1 MRRIRP
7 AALVVPLLVAAVMFL
22 WQSRSGIPAEGTRA
36 SAGAVAGA
44 TIRGG
49 VGAAVDADVGAINKA
64 LATMAEQ
71 VGVAQGRAAAAEKRA
86 ASTVTAV
93 ELANAARLAAESR
106 ATAAEQQLKHLID
119 VPAENGERAAV
130 ESSAIAQAL
139 ARAMAAEAQAAQAEA
154 KIVVLT
160 SKLADSA
167 QQGSAPAKAA
177 ATAPTAPQSAAGP
190 QALLTQA
197 VAATAPTVPQ
207 PAAGPQA
214 LLAQAVALVANSA
227 PGRSWC
233 MGVRRRFGVVVGQS
247 WGTMPTAFEGNY
259 KRLECDFAEQTAEAR
274 LQAMRLPASSG
285 GPGAKYIDGAV
296 ADRLPAEKLS
306 RLPDQDARVPVVA
319 IGASV
324 TTRGHP
330 DPTTSTLALFQYM
343 LPSLVRTAE
352 RGFEYWLYISFDQGD
367 PFFAGT
373 PDGPARQAVA
383 AWVDQSVVAAL
394 KLRGITA
401 RFVTLGFKNPMRK
414 PGPVMNFMMKAAFV
428 DGADFLYRINDDTE
442 FVDAFASSAVATLR
456 GFTPALLGVVG
467 PICAEGKTSILTHDF
482 VHRTHLEIF
491 PTYYPPVFTDWWLDD
506 WISLVYG
513 FTNTRRGPFTVT
525 HHLGHAGTRYIVNH
539 ANEGALVGEVERG
552 AELIKAWVT
561 TYKRSG
567 SRASP

>member
-177 ATAPTAPQSAAGP
+177 ATAPTA
-190 QALLTQA
+190 
-197 VAATAPTVPQ
+197 PQ

-394 KLRGITA
+394 KSRGITA

>member
-130 ESSAIAQAL
+130 ESSALAHAL
-139 ARAMAAEAQAAQAEA
+139 ARAMAAAAQAAQAEA

-177 ATAPTAPQSAAGP
+177 ATAPTA
-190 QALLTQA
+190 
-197 VAATAPTVPQ
+197 PQ

>member
-93 ELANAARLAAESR
+93 KLANAARLAAESR
-106 ATAAEQQLKHLID
+106 ATAAEQQLKHLKD
-119 VPAENGERAAV
+119 APAKNGKRTAV
-130 ESSAIAQAL
+130 ESSAISQAL
-139 ARAMAAEAQAAQAEA
+139 ARAMGAEAQAAQAEA

-167 QQGSAPAKAA
+167 QQGSAPANAA
-177 ATAPTAPQSAAGP
+177 ATAPTAPQPS
-190 QALLTQA
+190 
-197 VAATAPTVPQ
+197 
-207 PAAGPQA
+207 AGPQA

-233 MGVRRRFGVVVGQS
+233 MGVRSRFGVVVGQS
-247 WGTMPTAFEGNY
+247 WGTMPTAFVGNY
-259 KRLECDFAEQTAEAR
+259 KRLECDFAELTAEAR

-319 IGASV
+319 ICASV

-330 DPTTSTLALFQYM
+330 NPTTSTLALFQYM
-343 LPSLVRTAE
+343 FPSLVRTAE

-394 KLRGITA
+394 KSRGITA
-401 RFVTLGFKNPMRK
+401 RVVTLGFKNPMRK

-428 DGADFLYRINDDTE
+428 DGADFLYRVNDDTE

-567 SRASP
+567 SRTSP

>member
-1 MRRIRP
+1 MRLRP

-22 WQSRSGIPAEGTRA
+22 WQSRSGIQGT
-36 SAGAVAGA
+36 GAA
-44 TIRGG
+44 IRGG

-71 VGVAQGRAAAAEKRA
+71 VGVAQGRAAVAEKRA

-93 ELANAARLAAESR
+93 KLANAARLAAESR
-106 ATAAEQQLKHLID
+106 ATAAEQQLKHLKD
-119 VPAENGERAAV
+119 APAKNGKRTAV

-139 ARAMAAEAQAAQAEA
+139 ARAMGAEAQAAQAEA

-167 QQGSAPAKAA
+167 QQGSAPANAA
-177 ATAPTAPQSAAGP
+177 ATAPTAPQPS
-190 QALLTQA
+190 
-197 VAATAPTVPQ
+197 
-207 PAAGPQA
+207 AGPQA

-233 MGVRRRFGVVVGQS
+233 MGVRSRFGVVVGQS

-259 KRLECDFAEQTAEAR
+259 KRLGCDFAEQTAEAR
-274 LQAMRLPASSG
+274 LQMMRLPASSG
-285 GPGAKYIDGAV
+285 GPDAKYIDDAV
-296 ADRLPAEKLS
+296 ANRLPAEKLS

-394 KLRGITA
+394 KSRGITA

-467 PICAEGKTSILTHDF
+467 PICAEGKVTILTHDF

-561 TYKRSG
+561 K
-567 SRASP
+567 

>member
-177 ATAPTAPQSAAGP
+177 ATAPTA
-190 QALLTQA
+190 
-197 VAATAPTVPQ
+197 PQ